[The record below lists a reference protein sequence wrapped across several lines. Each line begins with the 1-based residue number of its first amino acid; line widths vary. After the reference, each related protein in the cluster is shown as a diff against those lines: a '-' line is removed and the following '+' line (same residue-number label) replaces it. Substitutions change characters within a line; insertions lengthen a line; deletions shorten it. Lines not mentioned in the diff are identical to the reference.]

1 MNDKELREWEE
12 ENKEAGIIIKK
23 IVNILAIGVIISLIA
38 FAIGLL

>member
-1 MNDKELREWEE
+1 MNNKELKEWEE
-12 ENKEAGIIIKK
+12 ENKEAEIIIKK